1 MAGPRLSYK
10 MITLMKTNAI
20 VGGRTKEIDFVGL
33 HILIF
38 EEIIGQTDIKWY
50 LKKYSNQPIIYKNQF
65 KQDF

>member
-1 MAGPRLSYK
+1 

-38 EEIIGQTDIKWY
+38 EEIIGQTDIKW
-50 LKKYSNQPIIYKNQF
+50 
-65 KQDF
+65 